1 MISFLSITKDYK
13 NMYTFPKAPPPPHT
27 HTHTHKKEIFQENV
41 LKVPR
46 YGPFRVLKN
55 SHFAPHV
62 IKDMK

>member
-1 MISFLSITKDYK
+1 MISFLSITKDCK
-13 NMYTFPKAPPPPHT
+13 NMYTFAPPPPPPHT
-27 HTHTHKKEIFQENV
+27 HTHKKEMFQDNV

-55 SHFAPHV
+55 GHFAPHV